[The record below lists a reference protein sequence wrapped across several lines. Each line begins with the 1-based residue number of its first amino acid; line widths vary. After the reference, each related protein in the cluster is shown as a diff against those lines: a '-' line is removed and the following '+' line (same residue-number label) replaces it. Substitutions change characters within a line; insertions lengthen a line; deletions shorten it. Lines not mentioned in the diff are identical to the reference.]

1 MASLPPPQFPPPS
14 APPES
19 SGRPAGGATV
29 SAGRGVDWWREGWRL
44 FTAAPVEW
52 IVTMIVF
59 AAISLGVTL
68 IPVLGQFASAL
79 LTPILLGGI
88 MVGCR
93 SQQRGGR
100 LAIGDLFAC
109 FGNDRLTPLV
119 IVGLVYVAG
128 GFAIL
133 VVTLAL
139 VAAFVGAGSIGALMS
154 GDVMH
159 AGLGALAVL
168 GIGTTVVSLIA
179 LTLITLLLMAF
190 WYAPALVALR
200 GDEPI
205 AAMKTSFRACL
216 ANFVPLLLVYASLG
230 VLFAIVATIPF
241 GLGWFVLMPVS
252 AASLYAS
259 YRDIFGD

>member
-1 MASLPPPQFPPPS
+1 MASFPPPLS
-14 APPES
+14 PTPAQTDS

-29 SAGRGVDWWREGWRL
+29 AAGRGIEWWREGWRL

-59 AAISLGVTL
+59 AGISIGVTL
-68 IPVLGQFASAL
+68 IPVLGQFASML
-79 LTPILLGGI
+79 LTPILIGGV
-88 MVGCR
+88 MLGCR
-93 SQQRGGR
+93 AQQRGGK

-109 FGNDRLTPLV
+109 FSNDRLTPLL
-119 IVGLVYVAG
+119 IVGLVYLAG
-128 GFAIL
+128 WFVIW

-139 VAAFVGAGSIGALMS
+139 VVAVVGVGSIGALMS
-154 GDVMH
+154 GEALE
-159 AGLGALAVL
+159 AGLGALAAFSLGTIFVVL
-168 GIGTTVVSLIA
+168 VA
-179 LTLITLLLMAF
+179 LTLVTLLLMAF

-200 GDEPI
+200 GDEPV
-205 AAMKTSFRACL
+205 AAMKTSFRACG
-216 ANFVPLLLVYASLG
+216 ANFMPLLVVYASLG